1 MLRKKRDL
9 RYDANDI
16 TEGVIWKQLLKYFF
30 PILLGTFFQQLYNTV
45 DAVIVGRY
53 VGKEAL
59 AAVGGTTGPL
69 INLIVGFFTGL
80 ASGAT
85 VIVSQFYGARR
96 EQEVSD
102 TVHTAAALSLV
113 IGVFLTVVGMLASGT
128 LLGWMDTPAD
138 VLPLAGTYLSIYFAG
153 MLPMVVYNIGS
164 GIMRAVG
171 DSRRPLYFL
180 IIACLTNIV
189 LDLIF
194 VVWLNMGVAGVA
206 WATTLSQLVSA
217 VLVVI
222 TLCRS
227 QLCFRLH
234 VKKIRFHANLLYK
247 TLHIGVPAGLQSVM
261 YSISNVIIQTAV
273 NGFGTDVLA
282 AWAAYGKLDAVV
294 FMVIGAY
301 GVSITTF
308 VGQNFGAGKID
319 RVHKSVR
326 VCLAMT
332 AATTV
337 ALCAVIY
344 LLGEPLLGIFTDD
357 PAVIVHGMD
366 MVHTLMPLFIT
377 YISIEILS
385 GALRGA
391 GDTLVPTVMTLFG
404 ICVLRVI
411 WVLGITPMVGT
422 LSFMI
427 LSYPVTWTITSALFY
442 IRYLR
447 GKWIANGRRLVA

>member
-1 MLRKKRDL
+1 MLRKRRDL
-9 RYDANDI
+9 RYETNNI
-16 TEGVIWKQLLKYFF
+16 TEGIIWQQLLKYFF

-96 EQEVSD
+96 EQDVSD
-102 TVHTAAALSLV
+102 TVHTSAAMSLA
-113 IGVFLTVVGMLASGT
+113 IGVLLTVLGMLTSTA
-128 LLGWMDTPAD
+128 LLQWMDTPAD
-138 VLPLAGTYLSIYFAG
+138 VLPLATVYLRIYFAG

-164 GIMRAVG
+164 GILRAVG
-171 DSRRPLYFL
+171 DSKRPLYFL

-189 LDLIF
+189 LDLVF
-194 VVWLNMGVAGVA
+194 VVWLNMGVSGVA
-206 WATTLSQLVSA
+206 WATTISQLVSA

-222 TLCRS
+222 TLCRT
-227 QLCFRLH
+227 QLCFRL
-234 VKKIRFHANLLYK
+234 VPGKIRFHKSLLIK
-247 TLHIGVPAGLQSVM
+247 TLHIGVPTGLQSVM

-282 AWAAYGKLDAVV
+282 AWAAYGKLDAMV

-326 VCLAMT
+326 VCLLMT

-337 ALCAVIY
+337 AMCTVIY
-344 LLGEPLLGIFTDD
+344 FLGEPLLGIFTDD
-357 PAVIVHGMD
+357 PAVILHGME
-366 MVHTLMPLFIT
+366 MVHTLMPLFVT

-404 ICVLRVI
+404 ICALRVV
-411 WVLGITPMVGT
+411 WVLGISPMVGT

-427 LSYPVTWTITSALFY
+427 LSYPVTWTITSILFY

-447 GKWIANGRRLVA
+447 GRWITQGRKLAA